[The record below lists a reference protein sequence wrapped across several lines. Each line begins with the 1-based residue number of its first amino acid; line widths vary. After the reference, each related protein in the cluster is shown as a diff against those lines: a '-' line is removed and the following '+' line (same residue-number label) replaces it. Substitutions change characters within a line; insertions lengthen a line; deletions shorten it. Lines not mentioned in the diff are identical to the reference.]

1 MSTNKSFSEVLR
13 DLMKSN
19 GLSVR
24 KLASLASMSPT
35 TIQRL
40 LHGKGTPQL
49 ATVKTLA
56 NIFEID
62 EIQLLRPTS
71 TGAANNPAEENVEG
85 LPPLFGAPPV
95 PRIPKEIPVFS
106 LSLAEEYFLN
116 TEFKCEEKIAPP
128 PELQFVSNP
137 AAPLFAVY
145 NETSAMAP
153 ALLDGDVLYFRK
165 SGTQVKSGQV
175 VIGAPD
181 IGPLTIGRLKRGP
194 SEMFL
199 SFDNNAE
206 FDLPDIK
213 IQKVLAVCVGLY
225 RPFF

>member
-1 MSTNKSFSEVLR
+1 MSTNKSFSDVLR
-13 DLMKSN
+13 ELMKSN

-62 EIQLLRPTS
+62 EIQLLRPAS
-71 TGAANNPAEENVEG
+71 TGTSDIRSEDDAEG
-85 LPPLFGAPPV
+85 LPSLFGAPPI
-95 PRIPKEIPVFS
+95 PRIPNEIPIFSFS
-106 LSLAEEYFLN
+106 LTEEYFSN
-116 TEFKCEEKIAPP
+116 PEFKCDETISAPP
-128 PELQFVSNP
+128 DLQFVPSP
-137 AAPLFAVY
+137 VAPLFAVY

-153 ALLDGDVLYFRK
+153 ALMDGDVLYFK
-165 SGTQVKSGQV
+165 KNGTQVKSGQV
-175 VIGAPD
+175 VIGASD
-181 IGPLTIGRLKRGP
+181 VGPLTIGRLKRGP

-199 SFDNNAE
+199 SFDNNTE